1 MLRRVGVAVG
11 LTACAAVAVSLPS
24 AGAAAQTGGDT
35 VTADSDGWWS
45 QTDVGVATPDGAITP
60 PLPRS
65 PLIPAG
71 SLPVSA
77 TLGQP
82 QTDAAIGI
90 TVPEGMQATKLV
102 MTLALVDANGAES
115 NPSQAKLQACPI
127 TSFWGGTDGGKWA
140 DRPEA
145 DCTKAAAEGSRNED
159 GSWTFDLTP
168 IAALWSDEF
177 EAVGQNG
184 VLITESAGPPA
195 TFQIAFAGAPDGVT
209 FDAELTEES
218 SGAGAFDVPVAS
230 GGSLSG
236 GGSFDTSPS
245 FDASPLPAPLVG
257 GSGAPVST
265 PTATPPRQG
274 AVSQLAADRAGG
286 DLTGG
291 LPPGLLLLVP
301 LALVL
306 AVLASRSLSPVA
318 PRAERVRRQGGISR
332 VLAARTARNVR
343 RSRPELP

>member
-1 MLRRVGVAVG
+1 VG
-11 LTACAAVAVSLPS
+11 LTVCAAVAVSLPH
-24 AGAAAQTGGDT
+24 AGAAAQTGGGT

-45 QTDVGVATPDGAITP
+45 QTNAGAATPDGAITP

-77 TLGQP
+77 TFGQP

-90 TVPEGMQATKLV
+90 TIPEGMQATKLV

-127 TSFWGGTDGGKWA
+127 TSFWGASDGGKWA
-140 DRPEA
+140 DRPQA
-145 DCTKAAAEGSRNED
+145 DCTKAAAEGSRNDD

-177 EAVGQNG
+177 EAVAPNG
-184 VLITESAGPPA
+184 VLLTESAGPPA

-209 FDAELTEES
+209 FDAELTEET

-230 GGSLSG
+230 GGSIST
-236 GGSFDTSPS
+236 GGSFDTSPT
-245 FDASPLPAPLVG
+245 FDTSPLPAPSVG
-257 GSGAPVST
+257 GSATPTAST
-265 PTATPPRQG
+265 PTATPPRQR
-274 AVSQLAADRAGG
+274 AVGQLASNRAAG

-291 LPPGLLLLVP
+291 LPAGLLLLVP
-301 LALVL
+301 VALLL
-306 AVLASRSLSPVA
+306 AVLASRALSPA
-318 PRAERVRRQGGISR
+318 TPRAERVRRQGG
-332 VLAARTARNVR
+332 VGKALAARTARNVR
-343 RSRPELP
+343 RSRRELP